1 MADLER
7 FVAFSMLTEESGKSM
22 QRIKSAYMQALGL
35 HSGDALILAVLGKH
49 GEGLSSAALARACHL
64 DRAAVSRALPHLLEG
79 GVIAY
84 AQKESK
90 GRNYGSLLL
99 ITAKGEAVLEKMHA
113 FTVETV
119 RHTSADIPSED
130 LKTFYRV
137 FRTLEKRLDD
147 HASALEGVAPTRRK
161 KKD

>member
-79 GVIAY
+79 G
-84 AQKESK
+84 
-90 GRNYGSLLL
+90 GDHLRP
-99 ITAKGEAVLEKMHA
+99 KGEQGTKLRLTPFDH
-113 FTVETV
+113 
-119 RHTSADIPSED
+119 SE
-130 LKTFYRV
+130 
-137 FRTLEKRLDD
+137 
-147 HASALEGVAPTRRK
+147 G
-161 KKD
+161 